1 MGHLRI
7 FFWHLLMNLIK
18 NYLLKKLL
26 KWDNKNVRILIFA
39 NVVFKKKTKKK
50 KHQDISF
57 YTCVP
62 KILMIWSSS
71 WYMEHDGLLPLN
83 QPKNLENQN
92 FEEKKK
98 MLEVLIIFK
107 NRPPICDRPP
117 TYICWDKFWSMSST
131 DKFMILWKSQEKMIS
146 IDVSPIYR
154 GYVEIEKNKLKWRL
168 IHGG

>member
-1 MGHLRI
+1 ML
-7 FFWHLLMNLIK
+7 
-18 NYLLKKLL
+18 YLKKKQKKNTRIYRFTPVYQKSWWYDLVPEIWSMMDFCPLTNL
-26 KWDNKNVRILIFA
+26 KTWKI
-39 NVVFKKKTKKK
+39 
-50 KHQDISF
+50 
-57 YTCVP
+57 
-62 KILMIWSSS
+62 KIL
-71 WYMEHDGLLPLN
+71 
-83 QPKNLENQN
+83 KK
-92 FEEKKK
+92 KKK

-154 GYVEIEKNKLKWRL
+154 GYVEIEKNKVKWRL